1 MRISARQIFTA
12 IILGLTLTSC
22 RQNEVDGIFIDHTLY
37 ENQSLEKNGELR
49 QLIRQTLNKDE
60 KALAKLNDFQCGGGA
75 GCYDL
80 GFTMTQFFYK
90 IGENNFI
97 EISKKNLKAK
107 K

>member
-12 IILGLTLTSC
+12 IISGLTLTSC

-60 KALAKLNDFQCGGGA
+60 KALEKLNDF
-75 GCYDL
+75 
-80 GFTMTQFFYK
+80 
-90 IGENNFI
+90 
-97 EISKKNLKAK
+97 
-107 K
+107 

>member
-12 IILGLTLTSC
+12 IILGLTLTSF

-60 KALAKLNDFQCGGGA
+60 KALAKLNDF
-75 GCYDL
+75 
-80 GFTMTQFFYK
+80 
-90 IGENNFI
+90 
-97 EISKKNLKAK
+97 
-107 K
+107 

>member
-60 KALAKLNDFQCGGGA
+60 KALAKLNDF
-75 GCYDL
+75 
-80 GFTMTQFFYK
+80 
-90 IGENNFI
+90 
-97 EISKKNLKAK
+97 
-107 K
+107 

>member
-49 QLIRQTLNKDE
+49 QLIRQTLN
-60 KALAKLNDFQCGGGA
+60 
-75 GCYDL
+75 
-80 GFTMTQFFYK
+80 
-90 IGENNFI
+90 
-97 EISKKNLKAK
+97 
-107 K
+107 